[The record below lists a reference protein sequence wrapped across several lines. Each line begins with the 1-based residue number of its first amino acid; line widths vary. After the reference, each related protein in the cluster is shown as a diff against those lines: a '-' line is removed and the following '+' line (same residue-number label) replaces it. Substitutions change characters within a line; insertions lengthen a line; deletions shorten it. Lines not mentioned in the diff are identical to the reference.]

1 MWSVG
6 AGEVGGGE
14 VRWPVRREGTR
25 LDQCLMSPGRCHDWH
40 CPGWATL
47 SALSRRHSA
56 NRRGDDTVTTQL
68 ELSSTTT
75 TTFIT
80 ISHHSPDTTWSC
92 CSDKTALIFTTS
104 PQPPEDYLIVSIATT
119 LSPPVCIS
127 HFSLGRCRVTSPVCS
142 RDVFNTDHVIVM
154 TWSVGEQI
162 ISIRQCSV
170 LGFDRF

>member
-1 MWSVG
+1 MASQERRG
-6 AGEVGGGE
+6 ECHQAGPMSDVA
-14 VRWPVRREGTR
+14 WPVSR
-25 LDQCLMSPGRCHDWH
+25 H
-40 CPGWATL
+40 CPGSATL

-56 NRRGDDTVTTQL
+56 DRHGDDTVTTQL
-68 ELSSTTT
+68 ELSATTTTTTTT